1 MWIDNVAY
9 SGDPQSNYELG
20 DVNMDGNVTA
30 ADALLVIRYAMG
42 LTDLTETQLALAD
55 LNGNGTVNTE
65 DASLVLRA
73 ALTGGNQA

>member
-1 MWIDNVAY
+1 
-9 SGDPQSNYELG
+9 
-20 DVNMDGNVTA
+20 MDGNVTA